1 MLKVE
6 PDLSHIAAPLRH
18 LAVPLES
25 LTPDP
30 DNARR
35 HPEDNID
42 AIMRSLAEFGQDQPL
57 VVREEGRVVIKGNGR
72 WEAARA
78 LGWTHV
84 AAVLV
89 SESEVR
95 AAARAL
101 ADNRS
106 GELAEWDD
114 AVLAR
119 VIERVRASD
128 EVSTDA
134 TGFTPEDVAAVLARA
149 RAALAGPGSTA
160 GDPDAVPVPGGHV
173 GDSDIGSANDPLAE
187 WQGMPEFEHDDLTEG
202 AAFTIRVYLKDE
214 EDLAA
219 LGRLL
224 GKDLTGRKFV
234 WFGKQPIGEKYEAVD
249 G

>member
-1 MLKVE
+1 VAKAK
-6 PDLSHIAAPLRH
+6 PDLSHIAASLRH

-30 DNARR
+30 ENSRR

-42 AIMRSLAEFGQDQPL
+42 AIVRSLAEFGQDQPL
-57 VVREEGRVVIKGNGR
+57 VVREEGRVIIKGNGR

-106 GELAEWDD
+106 AELAEWDD

-134 TGFTPEDVAAVLARA
+134 TGFTPEDVANDAVLARA
-149 RAALAGPGSTA
+149 R
-160 GDPDAVPVPGGHV
+160 
-173 GDSDIGSANDPLAE
+173 
-187 WQGMPEFEHDDLTEG
+187 
-202 AAFTIRVYLKDE
+202 
-214 EDLAA
+214 
-219 LGRLL
+219 LG
-224 GKDLTGRKFV
+224 T
-234 WFGKQPIGEKYEAVD
+234 
-249 G
+249 

>member
-1 MLKVE
+1 VAKAE

-35 HPEDNID
+35 HPEGNID

-57 VVREEGRVVIKGNGR
+57 VVREEGRVIIKGNGR

-78 LGWTHV
+78 LGWTYV

-134 TGFTPEDVAAVLARA
+134 TGFTPDEVADVLARA
-149 RAALAGPGSTA
+149 RAALAGPGSESGA
-160 GDPDAVPVPGGHV
+160 GDGDAGP
-173 GDSDIGSANDPLAE
+173 ANDPQAE
-187 WQGMPEFEHDDLTEG
+187 WQGMPEFEHEDKTPARTIHVHFKDEG
-202 AAFTIRVYLKDE
+202 AVRAFAELVGQKVTDKTRFLWYPAQEIIRYGDAE
-214 EDLAA
+214 
-219 LGRLL
+219 
-224 GKDLTGRKFV
+224 
-234 WFGKQPIGEKYEAVD
+234 
-249 G
+249 

>member
-1 MLKVE
+1 VAKAK

-18 LAVPLES
+18 LAVPVES
-25 LTPDP
+25 LVPDP
-30 DNARR
+30 ENSRR

-57 VVREEGRVVIKGNGR
+57 VVREEGRVIIKGNGR

-106 GELAEWDD
+106 AELAEWDD

-149 RAALAGPGSTA
+149 RATLAAPGGESGAVEAAPVPSAPTAPGPGTPAAPPEEFRSYDETIQTEYA
-160 GDPDAVPVPGGHV
+160 CPKCGYSWSGNPAPGG
-173 GDSDIGSANDPLAE
+173 E
-187 WQGMPEFEHDDLTEG
+187 
-202 AAFTIRVYLKDE
+202 
-214 EDLAA
+214 
-219 LGRLL
+219 
-224 GKDLTGRKFV
+224 
-234 WFGKQPIGEKYEAVD
+234 
-249 G
+249 

>member
-1 MLKVE
+1 VAKAK

-18 LAVPLES
+18 LAVPVES
-25 LTPDP
+25 LVPDP
-30 DNARR
+30 ENSRR
-35 HPEDNID
+35 HPEDNLN

-57 VVREEGRVVIKGNGR
+57 VVREEGRVIIKGNGR

-78 LGWTHV
+78 LGWTHM

-134 TGFTPEDVAAVLARA
+134 TGFTPEDMAAVLARA
-149 RAALAGPGSTA
+149 RAALAGPGGESGAVEAGPGVTA
-160 GDPDAVPVPGGHV
+160 APVPAAPAAPGPGTSAAPPEEFRSYDETIQTEYACPKCGYSWSGNPAPGG
-173 GDSDIGSANDPLAE
+173 
-187 WQGMPEFEHDDLTEG
+187 
-202 AAFTIRVYLKDE
+202 
-214 EDLAA
+214 
-219 LGRLL
+219 
-224 GKDLTGRKFV
+224 
-234 WFGKQPIGEKYEAVD
+234 GE
-249 G
+249 

>member
-1 MLKVE
+1 MAKAR

-18 LAVPLES
+18 LAVPVDS
-25 LTPDP
+25 LVPDP
-30 DNARR
+30 DNARS
-35 HPEDNID
+35 HPDDNID
-42 AIMRSLAEFGQDQPL
+42 AIMRSMAEFGQDQPL
-57 VVREEGRVVIKGNGR
+57 VVREEGRLIIKGNGR
-72 WEAARA
+72 WEAARG

-149 RAALAGPGSTA
+149 RSSLAAPGPGDA
-160 GDPDAVPVPGGHV
+160 GGEAGAAAGATDAGAPGAARPAPASPPEEFRSYDEAIQTEHVCPRCGYSWSGNPAPGG
-173 GDSDIGSANDPLAE
+173 
-187 WQGMPEFEHDDLTEG
+187 
-202 AAFTIRVYLKDE
+202 
-214 EDLAA
+214 
-219 LGRLL
+219 
-224 GKDLTGRKFV
+224 
-234 WFGKQPIGEKYEAVD
+234 GE
-249 G
+249 